1 MSRIL
6 IVEDDTV
13 LCRVLRNWLER
24 KKMQVEVATTSDNG
38 GCGCRHRS
46 LGLAPA

>member
-24 KKMQVEVATTSDNG
+24 KKMQ
-38 GCGCRHRS
+38 RLHK
-46 LGLAPA
+46 LL